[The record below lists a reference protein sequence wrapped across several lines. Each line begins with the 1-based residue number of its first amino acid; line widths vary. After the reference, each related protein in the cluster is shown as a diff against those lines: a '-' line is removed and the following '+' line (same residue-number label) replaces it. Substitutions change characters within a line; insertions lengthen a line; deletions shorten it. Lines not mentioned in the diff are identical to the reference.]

1 MFKNSLK
8 TSFSLRNIL
17 ITVCVRCV
25 YCKIYFF
32 FKKQT
37 FNGLLKFIHI
47 LKMWENQDYTFDS
60 KGGMT
65 YQRL

>member
-1 MFKNSLK
+1 MCKNSLR

-17 ITVCVRCV
+17 IAGCVGCV
-25 YCKIYFF
+25 YCNIYFV

-60 KGGMT
+60 KWGMT
-65 YQRL
+65 